1 MKPGSQGLK
10 LYVDENVLIPRPETE
25 ELVEWIVSDLTI
37 HNSQFT
43 ILDIGTGSG
52 CIAIALKKKLPSSQ
66 LSALDISEAA
76 LKIAQRNASDHN
88 TQINFFRADILHEED
103 IENLSR
109 FDVIVSNP
117 PYVKRNEAED
127 MRTNVFLYE
136 PHVALFV
143 PDEDALLFYRHIA
156 RFANS
161 HLNENGCLY
170 VEINELHAEDV
181 ADLFRAS
188 GFRSIEIKKDMQGKD
203 RMIKATRG

>member
-1 MKPGSQGLK
+1 MIDL
-10 LYVDENVLIPRPETE
+10 
-25 ELVEWIVSDLTI
+25 ELVKETYARMPDEKLIAMLQEDAMNISYEAFLLLKREYNKRKLDPVLF
-37 HNSQFT
+37 SQ
-43 ILDIGTGSG
+43 
-52 CIAIALKKKLPSSQ
+52 A
-66 LSALDISEAA
+66 EADRQEQS
-76 LKIAQRNASDHN
+76 KEKVRRN
-88 TQINFFRADILHEED
+88 FLREED
-103 IENLSR
+103 IETLSR

-188 GFRSIEIKKDMQGKD
+188 CFRSIEIKKDMQGKD